1 MSSVRSGKVLSKP
14 KAAIAKYEAKK
25 EADRVAEA
33 RKVKAQILK
42 GWR

>member
-1 MSSVRSGKVLSKP
+1 MALRPEKKLSKP

-25 EADRVAEA
+25 EADRVSEA